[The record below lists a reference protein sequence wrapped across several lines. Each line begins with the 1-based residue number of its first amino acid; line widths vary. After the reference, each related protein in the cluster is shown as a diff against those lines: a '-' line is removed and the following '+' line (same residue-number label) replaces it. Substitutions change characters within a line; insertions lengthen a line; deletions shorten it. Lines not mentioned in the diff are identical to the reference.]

1 MELTKN
7 LPIQIKGLTKTGI
20 ETLSNT
26 IIETVEKGD
35 ENAGNLYLKLDFL
48 KKSIDK
54 AMKDI
59 KEDATEELNKYDKGQ
74 TLLGVEIQ
82 IVTKPRYDYKH
93 NSLWV
98 EKKEELK
105 AIEQSMLLVFKSGN
119 KMYDEEG
126 TEISAAKSTYLESIT
141 PKYPK

>member
-1 MELTKN
+1 M
-7 LPIQIKGLTKTGI
+7 
-20 ETLSNT
+20 
-26 IIETVEKGD
+26 
-35 ENAGNLYLKLDFL
+35 
-48 KKSIDK
+48 
-54 AMKDI
+54 
-59 KEDATEELNKYDKGQ
+59 
-74 TLLGVEIQ
+74 
-82 IVTKPRYDYKH
+82 
-93 NSLWV
+93 